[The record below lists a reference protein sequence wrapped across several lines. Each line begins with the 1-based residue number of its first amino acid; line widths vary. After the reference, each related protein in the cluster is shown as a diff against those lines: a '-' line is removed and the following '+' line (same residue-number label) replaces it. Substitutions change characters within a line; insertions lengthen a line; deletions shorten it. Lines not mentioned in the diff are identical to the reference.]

1 MKSSQNT
8 KNPRR
13 SADIKRSSTK
23 KRGGSSRESR
33 AIPIITCTMWQVG
46 RLSSASPLPTSAL
59 RQSAGGRSAIVGR
72 STASRNYNVGL
83 SGTVTHSAGVR
94 SIFAK
99 AAVLERQKPRRVFA
113 AHGEKMIWIIF
124 AGGVYVGKNSTQTA
138 SVEFLRLRKNYAR
151 GRLQAFSNGNPA
163 KRFSFENF
171 FKNLFLKKFNGLFQ
185 RRPRLR
191 T

>member
-113 AHGEKMIWIIF
+113 AHGEKRFGSFLPAACTSAKI
-124 AGGVYVGKNSTQTA
+124 Q
-138 SVEFLRLRKNYAR
+138 LRLQVWNFCAC
-151 GRLQAFSNGNPA
+151 A
-163 KRFSFENF
+163 KIMRAAGC
-171 FKNLFLKKFNGLFQ
+171 KPFQ
-185 RRPRLR
+185 TETQRSGFRLR
-191 T
+191 IFSKTCF